1 MRKLALFDFDGTLTT
16 KDTFIEFIKFYRG
29 TVSFYLGF
37 MLLSPLL
44 VLYKLKVLPNW
55 RAKEYVLTYFFKG
68 EPIDKFNEKGK
79 EFSEKLIPKMIRK
92 QALDKFNGH
101 IEREDVVV
109 IVSASATNWVKPWA
123 DKQGV
128 EIIATNLEVK
138 NNSITGKILGRN
150 CYGPEKVARIQR
162 NINIGD
168 YSEIHVYGDS
178 RGDREMLDLA
188 THAFYRKF

>member
-29 TVSFYLGF
+29 KLSFYLGF

-44 VLYKLKVLPNW
+44 VLYKLKVIPNW

-68 EPIDKFNEKGK
+68 EPLDKFNEKGK
-79 EFSEKLIPKMIRK
+79 AFAEGLIPGMIRK
-92 QALDKFNGH
+92 QAMDKLNGH
-101 IEREDVVV
+101 IERDDYVV
-109 IVSASATNWVKPWA
+109 IVSASAVNWVKPWS

-128 EIIATNLEVK
+128 EIIATNLDVK
-138 NNSITGKILGRN
+138 DNSITGKILGRN
-150 CYGPEKVARIQR
+150 CYGPEKVARIYKQ
-162 NINIGD
+162 IDIED
-168 YSEIHVYGDS
+168 YTEIHVYGDS